1 MVLSLRPCC
10 SARALEVLIFLLFIL
25 DAHFLFQVAR
35 SRLTAARTPLIV
47 GKELSEEAPGDGLL
61 APSVPSRLW
70 VGLDGRGEKV
80 PWLQGPS
87 CTCSRISITPLSND
101 VDSVGA

>member
-1 MVLSLRPCC
+1 MVLSLRPWR

-25 DAHFLFQVAR
+25 DAHFLFQSCRFPV
-35 SRLTAARTPLIV
+35 TAARTPLMV

-61 APSVPSRLW
+61 APSVPSTLC

-80 PWLQGPS
+80 P
-87 CTCSRISITPLSND
+87 
-101 VDSVGA
+101 